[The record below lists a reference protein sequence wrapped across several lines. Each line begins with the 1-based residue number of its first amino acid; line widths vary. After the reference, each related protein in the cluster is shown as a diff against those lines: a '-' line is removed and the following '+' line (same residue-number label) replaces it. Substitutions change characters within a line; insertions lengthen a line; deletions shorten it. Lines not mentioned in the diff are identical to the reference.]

1 MLLESVFNNDSNN
14 NNLNRCI
21 AVTTNA
27 RRIAIM
33 DFQPN
38 GVKRVVTTTLRVSY
52 FTKIKDISKPQ
63 VTRLTLLS

>member
-38 GVKRVVTTTLRVSY
+38 GVRGLLRLLSELDTLRNY
-52 FTKIKDISKPQ
+52 RI
-63 VTRLTLLS
+63 